1 MNFDESF
8 MMEAIEEARAAAKIG
23 EVPIGAIAVVGEKIV
38 GRAHNIREKTH
49 NPLGHAE
56 LLLIEKLSKRK
67 KEWRLED
74 AAIYVTCEP
83 CIMCAGAMLQA
94 RISKAVF
101 GCADPKGGAFGTIYD
116 VSNDPRLNH
125 RIAVVRGVLADEC
138 ASLLSDFFRALR
150 CG

>member
-1 MNFDESF
+1 MNSDEAF
-8 MMEAIEEARAAAKIG
+8 MKEAIEEAKAAAKIG

-56 LLLIEKLSKRK
+56 LLLIEKLSKK
-67 KEWRLED
+67 KRSWRLED
-74 AAIYVTCEP
+74 ATIYATCEP

-94 RISKAVF
+94 RISKVVF
-101 GCADPKGGAFGTIYD
+101 GCADPKGGAFGTLYD

-138 ASLLSDFFRALR
+138 ASLLSDFFKGLR
-150 CG
+150 K